1 MAATTFF
8 GGDFF
13 GGEFFNN
20 VAVVVLGGKGDNGKR
35 SKRKSIIKP
44 TGLVYADKKKTP
56 KTVVTPDE
64 IEIQGE
70 VVLARAEPEKLPV
83 PVVTMTDIQP
93 VTKAVVKKVNDDEE
107 MMLLILMA
115 SQA

>member
-1 MAATTFF
+1 MLLPLLLNL
-8 GGDFF
+8 GMLGPL
-13 GGEFFNN
+13 
-20 VAVVVLGGKGDNGKR
+20 LGGKGDGGKAR
-35 SKRKSIIKP
+35 RKKTIVKP
-44 TGLVYADKKKTP
+44 TGLVYAEKKKAP

-70 VVLARAEPEKLPV
+70 VVIARTTTERVPV

-93 VTKAVVKKVNDDEE
+93 AKKAVVKKVNDDEE
-107 MMLLILMA
+107 MMLLILLA

>member
-1 MAATTFF
+1 ML
-8 GGDFF
+8 GPL
-13 GGEFFNN
+13 
-20 VAVVVLGGKGDNGKR
+20 LGGKGDGGKAR
-35 SKRKSIIKP
+35 RKKTIVKP
-44 TGLVYADKKKTP
+44 TGLVYAEKKKAP

-70 VVLARAEPEKLPV
+70 VVIARTTTERVPV

-93 VTKAVVKKVNDDEE
+93 AKKAVVKKVNDDEE
-107 MMLLILMA
+107 MMLLILLA

>member
-8 GGDFF
+8 GGEFF

-44 TGLVYADKKKTP
+44 TGLVYADKKKAP

-70 VVLARAEPEKLPV
+70 VVIARTTTERIPV

-93 VTKAVVKKVNDDEE
+93 VIKAVVKKVNDDEE

>member
-1 MAATTFF
+1 ML
-8 GGDFF
+8 GPL
-13 GGEFFNN
+13 
-20 VAVVVLGGKGDNGKR
+20 LGGKGDGKA
-35 SKRKSIIKP
+35 KRKKTIVKP
-44 TGLVYADKKKTP
+44 TGLDYAAKKKAP

-70 VVLARAEPEKLPV
+70 VVIARTVTEKVPV

-93 VTKAVVKKVNDDEE
+93 VIKAVVKKVNDDEE